1 VVPQK
6 PIDSRITRV
15 VPNNEDK
22 AYAEWFAWAKR
33 GGAKAPACHSAAQ
46 GAFRALSS
54 GHDIATAVKWATA
67 AMASPP
73 VAVDAGRQ
81 SYCAWF
87 SLANI
92 DMQLDNPRAHL
103 FATGAV
109 RALDAG
115 ADATGAH
122 NAGAAA
128 AGLRRA

>member
-6 PIDSRITRV
+6 PIDSRITRL
-15 VPNNEDK
+15 VPTADDK

-33 GGAKAPACHSAAQ
+33 GGAQSPACHSAAQ

-54 GHDIATAVKWATA
+54 GHDVATAVKWATA

-73 VAVDAGRQ
+73 AAVDSGRQ
-81 SYCAWF
+81 AYCAWY

-92 DMQLDNPRAHL
+92 DMKLDNARAHL

-109 RALDAG
+109 KALEAG
-115 ADATGAH
+115 ADATAAH

-128 AGLRRA
+128 AGLRR